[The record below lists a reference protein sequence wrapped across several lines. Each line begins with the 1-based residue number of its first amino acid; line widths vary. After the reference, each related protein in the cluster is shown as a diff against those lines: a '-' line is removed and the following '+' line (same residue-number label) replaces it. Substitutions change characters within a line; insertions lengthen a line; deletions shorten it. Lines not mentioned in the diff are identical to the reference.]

1 MADVTPLHKKGKT
14 DLQENYRTVSIL
26 PIFLKV
32 LKEACLQ
39 KCLFF
44 GCFFFFFSKQQC
56 GFLKG
61 YSIQRLLALLKM
73 EMSR

>member
-44 GCFFFFFSKQQC
+44 FCLFFSKQQC
-56 GFLKG
+56 GFPKG